1 MTMGNV
7 PNSNHTE
14 DRIEVP
20 VRYDALTPKGWEEGH

>member
-14 DRIEVP
+14 HMIEVP
-20 VRYDALTPKGWEEGH
+20 GSYDALTPKGWEEGH